1 VIDASLGRSFL
12 AAAAEL
18 GMCSAAWLFAQEL
31 GAAGGATVITE
42 ARDRLGRDFPVFDA
56 VCELYLGGRRR
67 PIIDPAPVVA
77 ACRGARRVLVVGLES
92 AFLDA
97 LVPALDG
104 EVGLLTYGELDTDWT
119 RVLANY
125 GGRVVPCEL
134 AAFQRF
140 AGGAGALVTFL
151 YGARADVAHVNPAW
165 LRVIAGDVRTQFR
178 TLVGWDVLGAEM
190 YVYPRWQVQAP
201 LADFSD
207 VVR

>member
-1 VIDASLGRSFL
+1 MIDASLAPSFL

-18 GMCSAAWLFAQEL
+18 GMCSAAWLFVHEIA
-31 GAAGGATVITE
+31 AAGGETAIAD
-42 ARDRLGRDFPVFDA
+42 ARDQLGRDFPVLEA
-56 VCELYLGGRRR
+56 VCGVYLAGRHQ
-67 PIIDPAPVVA
+67 PVIDPAPVIA
-77 ACRGARRVLVVGLES
+77 ACRGARRVLVVGVES
-92 AFLDA
+92 LFLDA
-97 LVPALDG
+97 LVPALDA
-104 EVGLLTYGELDTDWT
+104 ELGLLTYGELATDWD

-125 GGRVVPCEL
+125 HGRVVPCALTE
-134 AAFQRF
+134 FQRF
-140 AGGAGALVTFL
+140 AGSAGALVTFL